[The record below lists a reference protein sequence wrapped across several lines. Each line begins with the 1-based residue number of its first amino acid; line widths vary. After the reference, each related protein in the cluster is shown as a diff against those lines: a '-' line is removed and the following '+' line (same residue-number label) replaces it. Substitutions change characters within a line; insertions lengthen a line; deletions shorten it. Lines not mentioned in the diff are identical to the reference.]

1 MSHHKQDNSCNKSE
15 RCTVNA
21 ATACDCGCK
30 HSSLNE
36 NSSKN
41 KLDSIIEPLMIAIS
55 GVTLFLGFLPLFNEI
70 TALCFFLA
78 SAVLS
83 GYELIP
89 SALKGLKKLKM
100 DENLLVLIAVIAAFA
115 IGEGAE
121 AAAVCLFFKIGESIE
136 DYAVARSKKSIEK
149 LYEITTNEAKILT
162 ADGSTLTVD
171 ANDVKVGNTLLISPF
186 EKIPVDCESIS
197 NSGTIDASAITG
209 ESFPIEVT
217 SGLKIL
223 SGSINGT
230 EILVVK
236 ATAEF
241 KNSAASKI
249 IEVVEN
255 SMSKKGNADKFITK
269 FAEIYTPVVVV
280 LAILLA
286 VIPSIIF
293 KNPAEYIYRALVF
306 LVASCPCALV
316 LSIPLGFFAAIG
328 RASKLGVIV
337 KGGKYIELL
346 AEVDTV
352 LFDKTGTLTS
362 DNFEIEK
369 VTALNGLSELELLTF
384 AGYADRYSV
393 HPLASA
399 ILNAAPYID
408 ESKIQ
413 DFKEMPGKGTQ
424 ILLDGET
431 VICGSKKFMAENNI
445 DIKNIEFAQIYV
457 AKNGILI
464 GAIELSGK
472 LRETSKSA
480 VKDLFALGIK
490 RIVMLTGDNE
500 ISAQKIS
507 EKCGINEYKA
517 GLLPQDKTAL
527 LDEIKKS
534 GGKAIFV
541 GDGINDAPTLALAD
555 VGIAM
560 GGGTSAA
567 IEVGDVVLMN
577 NNPANIVETI
587 KSSRKAMGIIKFNI
601 YFAISVKIGV
611 LILGA
616 LGFAPMWAAI
626 FADVGVC
633 IIAVLNSAR
642 LLKIN

>member
-21 ATACDCGCK
+21 ATGCDCGCK

-41 KLDSIIEPLMIAIS
+41 KIDSIIEPLMIAIS
-55 GVTLFLGFLPLFNEI
+55 GVTLFLGFLPLFNEL
-70 TALCFFLA
+70 TSLCFFLA

-171 ANDVKVGNTLLISPF
+171 ANDVEVGNTLLISPF

-413 DFKEMPGKGTQ
+413 DFKEMPGKGTK

-431 VICGSKKFMAENNI
+431 IICGSKKFMAENNI
-445 DIKNIEFAQIYV
+445 DIKNIEYAQIYV

-534 GGKAIFV
+534 GGKAVFV

-642 LLKIN
+642 LLKID